1 MNDLEFVMRVVDM
14 LEDGRLRVW
23 LFGGWAEE
31 LRGLRA
37 PCEHVDVDFLYPG
50 RDFARVDRFLG
61 ETTDTRPHKRT
72 FEVEGIAVE
81 LLLVQKDER
90 GWFTQLPAV
99 ELDAVEGHRLR
110 RVADDERRRDPV
122 DERVH
127 LDVAAY
133 RDAVRRPADRGAVGT
148 FRGSGRREGQ
158 GEHRDHDA
166 HRA

>member
-1 MNDLEFVMRVVDM
+1 MNDLSFVMRVVDL
-14 LEDGRLRVW
+14 LEDARLRVW

-90 GWFTQLPAV
+90 GWFTQLPR
-99 ELDAVEGHRLR
+99 GRHSW
-110 RVADDERRRDPV
+110 
-122 DERVH
+122 
-127 LDVAAY
+127 
-133 RDAVRRPADRGAVGT
+133 PADVFANA
-148 FRGSGRREGQ
+148 GRLPVASVSALESYR
-158 GEHRDHDA
+158 HSR
-166 HRA
+166 RADIRAA